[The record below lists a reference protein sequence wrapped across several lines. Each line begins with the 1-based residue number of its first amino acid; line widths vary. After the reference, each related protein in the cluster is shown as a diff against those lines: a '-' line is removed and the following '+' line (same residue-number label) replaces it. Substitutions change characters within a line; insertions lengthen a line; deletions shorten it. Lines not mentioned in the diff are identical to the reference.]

1 MSFINLSH
9 GEKMKY
15 NCNTLI
21 GLAFL
26 FIGTTAT
33 AQDDTQAKINTI
45 LETLAAQEEAI
56 QNQSELIEKLR
67 KTVVPN
73 IQPVG
78 SIMFT
83 ASETAP
89 AGYLYCD
96 GAVLSRT
103 EYSELF
109 AAIGT
114 TWGAGDGSATFNL
127 PDMRG
132 EFVRVWS
139 KGHSVDSGRKLGQLQ
154 GQATAMPANQFS
166 AVANGGHNHAMTAS
180 GTQATGS
187 AGNHAHTESAAG
199 NHQHQITIVE
209 RGSCSDTITTTST
222 GYYPGGGGSYPIT
235 INSPN
240 PDVNARCNSSRGKT
254 GIGYSTVSGS
264 NSKPATAANKNGSI
278 VAAGNHTHTIAANG
292 AHTHTGPSH
301 THPLAAAPNHPHTI
315 TGGDAETR
323 PRNQALSCFIK
334 AFSNSAF

>member
-1 MSFINLSH
+1 
-9 GEKMKY
+9 MKY
-15 NCNTLI
+15 YYPVLI
-21 GLAFL
+21 GTMFL
-26 FIGTTAT
+26 FISTTAV
-33 AQDDTQAKINTI
+33 AHDDERLKEIEANLQEQQSKIDTLLENVGTI
-45 LETLAAQEEAI
+45 LKNDAYQDEVI
-56 QNQSELIEKLR
+56 GKLH

-78 SIMFT
+78 SIIFT

-96 GAVLSRT
+96 GSALSRT

-114 TWGAGDGSATFNL
+114 TWGKGDGSATFNL

-139 KGHSVDSGRKLGQLQ
+139 KGHTVDAGRKLGQLQ

-187 AGNHAHTESAAG
+187 AGNHAHTENAAG
-199 NHQHQITIVE
+199 NHQHQVTTVAE
-209 RGSCSDTITTTST
+209 GSCIDTIIF
-222 GYYPGGGGSYPIT
+222 GDRRF
-235 INSPN
+235 PN
-240 PDVNARCNSSRGKT
+240 PDVNSRCNSSRGKT
-254 GIGYSTVSGS
+254 GIIYTSYTTVSGS

-315 TGGDAETR
+315 SGGDAETR

-334 AFSNSAF
+334 AVSNSAF